1 MFSAENFCNYL
12 IEKGCSAFYS
22 ENYIECIMK
31 QTGVKSVEF
40 RLYIHP
46 DERYTSLYLENER
59 YRFLITVRIDGYLD
73 VSNAKSIYLFSR
85 FINSSLEENLYK
97 TIRFLLNIDT
107 TFLSEV
113 QYLVCLNDK
122 DDSSINKAGFPLV
135 SIRIDDDIILDC
147 YGQVMGYR
155 ISTLRRGF
163 YNSFI
168 RENYDVDIEVAG
180 SILDKLLPTKRKYIV
195 PIENVDGVYRNCK
208 DDNNVIELTSRESLE
223 SLINNLSGE
232 K

>member
-31 QTGVKSVEF
+31 QTGIKSVEF
-40 RLYIHP
+40 RLYINP

-59 YRFLITVRIDGYLD
+59 HRFLITARIDGYLD

-107 TFLSEV
+107 IFLSEV

-122 DDSSINKAGFPLV
+122 DDSSYNKAGFPLV
-135 SIRIDDDIILDC
+135 SIRVGDDVVLDC
-147 YGQVMGYR
+147 YGQVKGYR
-155 ISTLRRGF
+155 ISVMRRGF
-163 YNSFI
+163 YDSFI
-168 RENYDVDIEVAG
+168 RENYDVSIEVAG
-180 SILDKLLPTKRKYIV
+180 DVFDNLLPTKRKYIV
-195 PIENVDGVYRNCK
+195 PIENVDGSYKNCK
-208 DDNNVIELTSRESLE
+208 DDDTIIELMNRESLE
-223 SLINNLSGE
+223 SLINSL
-232 K
+232 